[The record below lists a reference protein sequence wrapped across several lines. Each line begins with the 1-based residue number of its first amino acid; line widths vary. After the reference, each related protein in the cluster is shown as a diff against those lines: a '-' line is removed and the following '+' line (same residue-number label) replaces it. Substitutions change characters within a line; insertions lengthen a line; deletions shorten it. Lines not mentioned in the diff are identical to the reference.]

1 MKVDITRT
9 NENVLFKIENP
20 TGETA
25 FIDGSEEF
33 GGVQGGLRP
42 MEMLL
47 GALATCS
54 AFEVVRILKKQKQNI
69 EDFKIEVNGIRTP
82 KGTSS
87 PYSSIDILFKIKGD
101 VALNKAERAVTIST
115 EKYCSVRSSL
125 DPEIKVTHRVQ
136 INDL

>member
-1 MKVDITRT
+1 MKIDITRT

-20 TGETA
+20 TGESA

-47 GALATCS
+47 AAVATCS
-54 AFEVVRILKKQKQNI
+54 AFEVVRILKKQKQTI
-69 EDFKIEVNGIRTP
+69 TDFKIEVNGVRTK

-87 PYSSIDILFKIKGD
+87 PFSSIDITFLIRGQ
-101 VALNKAERAVTIST
+101 VELRKAERAVTIST
-115 EKYCSVRSSL
+115 DKYCSVRASL
-125 DPEIKVTHRVQ
+125 DPEIEVSHQVKV
-136 INDL
+136 NE